1 MSRCAHR
8 HLAGQHYSLCDS
20 RLLPVACIRE
30 SLHETFCRQYKLDLK
45 QTTKLLISKN
55 IRNLAS
61 HIPFQLKVRRFWYAG
76 LGQRHLPENI
86 LAACIQDALV
96 RNRLASSIAT
106 WTSAIRVFVLA
117 QTSGQSFPSSKL
129 LQLSLSDQ

>member
-1 MSRCAHR
+1 MHSGELGRDILQAIQAR
-8 HLAGQHYSLCDS
+8 SEKDNKA
-20 RLLPVACIRE
+20 I
-30 SLHETFCRQYKLDLK
+30 DLK
-45 QTTKLLISKN
+45 KHSELGFTHPISTESQA
-55 IRNLAS
+55 L
-61 HIPFQLKVRRFWYAG
+61 WYPG

-86 LAACIQDALV
+86 LAACIQNPDALV

-117 QTSGQSFPSSKL
+117 QTSGQSFPNSKL